1 MFGFYRFAAVSP
13 ILKVADTAFNTEE
26 IIKSAKAAVSNGAA
40 FVVFPEL
47 CITGYTCSDLFHQE
61 LLLQNST
68 RALLKIAE
76 SFKDSDAVIAVGL
89 PLRLFGRLYNCAAF
103 VQRGRVVAITP
114 KIHLPN
120 QREFYEKRHF
130 SSGRDLLRGA
140 CGASA
145 GNAAG
150 AVTCTIEGVGEV
162 PITNFFTVKGRGT
175 SSAVDGCT
183 STANCASDNDTCVV
197 NDNGSEVRIG
207 VELCEDL
214 WTPAPPSG
222 ELALAGANVIVN
234 LSASDALVGK
244 CDYRRNLVMNQ
255 SARCMAA
262 YVYASAGVH
271 ESTTDMVFSGHLMV
285 AENGSMI
292 AESKPFSRETEI
304 VYADID
310 VERLNMQR
318 LSEGSFH
325 DFDSRSFYARAA
337 TFDGLRACDALQ
349 YRFVS
354 PMPFVPGSP
363 ETRDQSCTEIFSIQC
378 AGLAKRLEAS
388 QSKRAVIGLSGGLD
402 STLAL
407 LVVAETFKLL
417 KRPALEILAL
427 TMPGFGT
434 TNRTKNNAVELAK
447 LLGVEL
453 RTVDIQKACL
463 QHFDDIGHDPQKL
476 DVTYENVQARERT
489 QILMDIANSVGG
501 IVIGTGD
508 LSEIALGWSTYNAD
522 HMSMYAV
529 NCDIPK
535 TLVRHIVSWYAD
547 KSVAHLETREDTA
560 HLEAC
565 RKTALFETGEN
576 VAHLDSIASAQ
587 SSNMASLAEVLRD
600 ILDTPVSPELLPA
613 DNNGQIAQ
621 KTESILGAYE
631 IHDFFLYHFAKYGA
645 TPEKLLFLA
654 KYAFAGK
661 FSDEE
666 IEKALTVFVRR
677 FFTQQFKRSCIPD
690 GPKVGTISL
699 SPRADWRMPSDA
711 SFADWL

>member
-1 MFGFYRFAAVSP
+1 MFGFYRFACVSP
-13 ILKVADTAFNTEE
+13 VLKVADTAYNTEE
-26 IIKSAKAAVSNGAA
+26 IVRSAKIAASNGAA

-68 RALLKIAE
+68 QALLKIAKAL
-76 SFKDSDAVIAVGL
+76 KDTDAVIAVGL
-89 PLRLFGRLYNCAAF
+89 PLRIFGRLYNCAAF
-103 VQRGRVVAITP
+103 VQRGKVIAVTP

-130 SSGRDLLRGA
+130 SSGRDLLRGD
-140 CGASA
+140 A
-145 GNAAG
+145 GNGCAPLR
-150 AVTCTIEGVGEV
+150 CLIEDAGEV
-162 PITNFFTVKGRGT
+162 PVTNYITVKGG
-175 SSAVDGCT
+175 
-183 STANCASDNDTCVV
+183 ASCNS
-197 NDNGSEVRIG
+197 GSEVRIG

-244 CDYRRNLVMNQ
+244 RDYRRNLVMNQ

-271 ESTTDMVFSGHLMV
+271 ESTTDMVFSGHLMI
-285 AENGSMI
+285 AENGSML

-304 VYADID
+304 VYADVD

-318 LSEGSFH
+318 LSEGSFQ
-325 DFDSRSFYARAA
+325 DFDSRATIARAA
-337 TFDGLRACDALQ
+337 TLEGLRACDALQ

-354 PMPFVPGSP
+354 PTPFVPGST
-363 ETRDQSCTEIFSIQC
+363 ETRDASCTEIFNIQC
-378 AGLAKRLEAS
+378 AGLAKRLEATR
-388 QSKRAVIGLSGGLD
+388 SKRAVIGLSGGLD

-417 KRPALEILAL
+417 KRPASEILAL

-434 TNRTKNNAVELAK
+434 TKRTKNNAVELAK

-463 QHFDDIGHDPQKL
+463 QHFADIGHDPQKL

-489 QILMDIANSVGG
+489 QILMDIANSEGG

-547 KSVAHLETREDTA
+547 RSA
-560 HLEAC
+560 HLEAGE
-565 RKTALFETGEN
+565 KGAASIPNQNGAAL
-576 VAHLDSIASAQ
+576 AA
-587 SSNMASLAEVLRD
+587 VLRD
-600 ILDTPVSPELLPA
+600 ILNTPVSPELLPA
-613 DNNGQIAQ
+613 DSSGQIAQ

-631 IHDFFLYHFAKYGA
+631 IHDFFLYHFAKYGS
-645 TPEKLLFLA
+645 TPEKLRYLA
-654 KYAFAGK
+654 KYAFNGQHT
-661 FSDEE
+661 DEE
-666 IEKALTVFVRR
+666 IDKALAVFIRR

-711 SFADWL
+711 SMSDWL

>member
-1 MFGFYRFAAVSP
+1 MFGFYRFASVCP
-13 ILKVADTAFNTEE
+13 TLKIANIAYNTDE
-26 IIKSAKAAVSNGAA
+26 IIRCATEAVKNGAC

-47 CITGYTCSDLFHQE
+47 CITGYTCNDLFHQE
-61 LLLQNST
+61 LLLQKSLE
-68 RALLKIAE
+68 ALQKIANA
-76 SFKDSDAVIAVGL
+76 FADSDAVIAVGL
-89 PLRLFGRLYNCAAF
+89 PLRMFGGLYNCGAF
-103 VQRGRVVAITP
+103 LQKGKLVAVTP

-130 SSGRDLLRGA
+130 SSGRDLLRG
-140 CGASA
+140 
-145 GNAAG
+145 
-150 AVTCTIEGVGEV
+150 GVDGCALRCHLDYFGDV
-162 PITNFFTVKGRGT
+162 PVTNFFTVKG
-175 SSAVDGCT
+175 
-183 STANCASDNDTCVV
+183 
-197 NDNGSEVRIG
+197 NGSEIRVG

-214 WTPAPPSG
+214 WTAVPPSG

-244 CDYRRNLVMNQ
+244 RDYRRNLVMSQ

-262 YVYASAGVH
+262 YVYASAGVY

-285 AENGSMI
+285 AENGMMI
-292 AESKPFSRETEI
+292 AENKPFCRESAI
-304 VYADID
+304 IYADVD
-310 VERLNMQR
+310 VDRMNMLR
-318 LSEGSFH
+318 LSEGSFQ
-325 DFDSRSFYARAA
+325 DFDGRSVYARAA
-337 TFDGLRACDALQ
+337 SFEGIRSTDSLK

-354 PMPFVPGSP
+354 PTPFVPASI
-363 ETRDQSCTEIFSIQC
+363 ETRDKSCTEIFNIQC
-378 AGLAKRLEAS
+378 AGLAKRLEESLSA
-388 QSKRAVIGLSGGLD
+388 RAVIGLSGGLD

-417 KRPALEILAL
+417 KRPANQILAL

-434 TNRTKNNAVELAK
+434 TKRTHDNAASLAK

-453 RTVDIQKACL
+453 RTVDIRKACL
-463 QHFDDIGHDPQKL
+463 QHFSDIGHDPEKL

-489 QILMDIANSVGG
+489 QILMDIANSEHG

-535 TLVRHIVSWYAD
+535 TLVRHAVNWYAD
-547 KSVAHLETREDTA
+547 HA
-560 HLEAC
+560 
-565 RKTALFETGEN
+565 RKFSADEEKAVEL
-576 VAHLDSIASAQ
+576 AS
-587 SSNMASLAEVLRD
+587 VLRD

-613 DNNGQIAQ
+613 DSHGQIAQ

-631 IHDFFLYHFAKYGA
+631 IHDFYLYHFAKYGA
-645 TPEKLLFLA
+645 PPQKLLFLA
-654 KYAFAGK
+654 NYAFAGK
-661 FSDEE
+661 YTEE
-666 IEKALTVFVRR
+666 ELQKALKVFVRR

-711 SFADWL
+711 SCDDWML

>member
-1 MFGFYRFAAVSP
+1 MFGFYRFASVSP
-13 ILKVADTAFNTEE
+13 VLKVADTAYNTEE
-26 IIKSAKAAVSNGAA
+26 IIRSAKNAASNGAA

-68 RALLKIAE
+68 RSLLKIAGALKE
-76 SFKDSDAVIAVGL
+76 SDAVIAVGL
-89 PLRLFGRLYNCAAF
+89 PLRIFGRLYNCAAF
-103 VQRGRVVAITP
+103 VQCGKVIAITP

-130 SSGRDLLRGA
+130 SSGRDLL
-140 CGASA
+140 CGVSGEA
-145 GNAAG
+145 G
-150 AVTCTIEGVGEV
+150 VPLCCFIEGAGQV
-162 PITNFFTVKGRGT
+162 PITNYIAVKG
-175 SSAVDGCT
+175 A
-183 STANCASDNDTCVV
+183 
-197 NDNGSEVRIG
+197 GSEVHIG

-222 ELALAGANVIVN
+222 KLALAGANVIVN

-244 CDYRRNLVMNQ
+244 RDYRRNLVMNQ

-271 ESTTDMVFSGHLMV
+271 ESTTDMVFSGHLMI
-285 AENGSMI
+285 AENGSML
-292 AESKPFSRETEI
+292 AESNPFSRETEI
-304 VYADID
+304 VYADVD

-318 LSEGSFH
+318 LSEGSFQ
-325 DFDSRSFYARAA
+325 DFDSRAIIARAA
-337 TFDGLRACDALQ
+337 SLDGLRACDALQ

-354 PMPFVPGSP
+354 PTPFVPGST
-363 ETRDQSCTEIFSIQC
+363 ETRDVSCTEIFNIQC

-388 QSKRAVIGLSGGLD
+388 HSKRAVIGLSGGLD

-417 KRPALEILAL
+417 NRPAKEILAL

-434 TNRTKNNAVELAK
+434 TKRTRNNAVELAK

-463 QHFDDIGHDPQKL
+463 QHFADIGHDPQKL

-489 QILMDIANSVGG
+489 QILMDIANSEGG

-522 HMSMYAV
+522 QMSMYAV

-547 KSVAHLETREDTA
+547 RSAHLESCENGA
-560 HLEAC
+560 
-565 RKTALFETGEN
+565 AL
-576 VAHLDSIASAQ
+576 AS
-587 SSNMASLAEVLRD
+587 VLRD

-613 DNNGQIAQ
+613 DSSGQIAQ
-621 KTESILGAYE
+621 KTECILGAYE
-631 IHDFFLYHFAKYGA
+631 IHAFFLYHFAKYGA
-645 TPEKLLFLA
+645 TPEKLRYLA
-654 KYAFAGK
+654 KYSFK
-661 FSDEE
+661 DQHTDEE
-666 IEKALTVFVRR
+666 IDKALAVFIRR

-699 SPRADWRMPSDA
+699 SPRADWRMPSDS
-711 SFADWL
+711 SFSDWV

>member
-1 MFGFYRFAAVSP
+1 MFGFYRFASVSP
-13 ILKVADTAFNTEE
+13 VLKVADTAYNTEE
-26 IIKSAKAAVSNGAA
+26 IIRSAKIAASNGAA

-68 RALLKIAE
+68 RSLLKIAGALKE
-76 SFKDSDAVIAVGL
+76 SDAVIAVGL
-89 PLRLFGRLYNCAAF
+89 PLRIFGRLYNCAAF
-103 VQRGRVVAITP
+103 VQCGKVIAITP

-130 SSGRDLLRGA
+130 SSGRDLL
-140 CGASA
+140 CGVSGEA
-145 GNAAG
+145 G
-150 AVTCTIEGVGEV
+150 VPLCCFIEGAGQV
-162 PITNFFTVKGRGT
+162 PITNYIAVKG
-175 SSAVDGCT
+175 A
-183 STANCASDNDTCVV
+183 
-197 NDNGSEVRIG
+197 GSEVHIG

-222 ELALAGANVIVN
+222 KLALAGANVIVN

-244 CDYRRNLVMNQ
+244 RDYRRNLVMNQ

-271 ESTTDMVFSGHLMV
+271 ESTTDMVFSGHLMI
-285 AENGSMI
+285 AENGSML
-292 AESKPFSRETEI
+292 AESNPFSRETEI
-304 VYADID
+304 VYADVD

-318 LSEGSFH
+318 LSEGSFQ
-325 DFDSRSFYARAA
+325 DFDSRAIIARAA
-337 TFDGLRACDALQ
+337 SLDGLRACDALQ

-354 PMPFVPGSP
+354 PTPFVPGST
-363 ETRDQSCTEIFSIQC
+363 ETRDVSCTEIFNIQC

-388 QSKRAVIGLSGGLD
+388 HSKRAVIGLSGGLD

-417 KRPALEILAL
+417 NRPAKEILAL

-434 TNRTKNNAVELAK
+434 TKRTRNNAVELAK

-453 RTVDIQKACL
+453 CTVDIQKACL
-463 QHFDDIGHDPQKL
+463 QHFADIGHDPQKL

-489 QILMDIANSVGG
+489 QILMDIANSEGG

-522 HMSMYAV
+522 QMSMYAV

-547 KSVAHLETREDTA
+547 RSAHLESCENGA
-560 HLEAC
+560 
-565 RKTALFETGEN
+565 AL
-576 VAHLDSIASAQ
+576 AS
-587 SSNMASLAEVLRD
+587 VLRD

-613 DNNGQIAQ
+613 DSSGQIAQ
-621 KTESILGAYE
+621 KTECILGAYE

-645 TPEKLLFLA
+645 TPEKLRYLA
-654 KYAFAGK
+654 KYSFK
-661 FSDEE
+661 DQHTDEE
-666 IEKALTVFVRR
+666 IDKALAVFIRR

-699 SPRADWRMPSDA
+699 SPRADWRMPSDS
-711 SFADWL
+711 SFSDWV

>member
-1 MFGFYRFAAVSP
+1 MFGFYRFASVCP
-13 ILKVADTAFNTEE
+13 TLKVADTAYNTAE
-26 IIKSAKAAVSNGAA
+26 IIRCASLAVENGAA
-40 FVVFPEL
+40 VVVFPEL

-61 LLLQNST
+61 LLLQKSVESL
-68 RALLKIAE
+68 AKIAE
-76 SFKDSDAVIAVGL
+76 AFADSDAVIAVGL
-89 PLRLFGRLYNCAAF
+89 PLRIFGCLYNCAAF
-103 VQRGRVVAITP
+103 LQRGKLVAVTP

-130 SSGRDLLRGA
+130 SSGRDLLRG
-140 CGASA
+140 GI
-145 GNAAG
+145 AG
-150 AVTCTIEGVGEV
+150 AAPVCPVEGFGDV
-162 PITNFFTVKGRGT
+162 PVTNFFKVAGK
-175 SSAVDGCT
+175 S
-183 STANCASDNDTCVV
+183 
-197 NDNGSEVRIG
+197 GSEVRVG

-214 WTPAPPSG
+214 WTAVPPSG

-244 CDYRRNLVMNQ
+244 RDYRRNLVMNQ

-262 YVYASAGVH
+262 YVYSSAGVH
-271 ESTTDMVFSGHLMV
+271 ESTTDMVFSGHLMI

-292 AESKPFSRETEI
+292 AESKPFSRESEI
-304 VYADID
+304 IYADVD

-318 LSEGSFH
+318 LSEGSFQ

-337 TFDGLRACDALQ
+337 SFDGLRSIDSLK
-349 YRFVS
+349 YRFVA
-354 PMPFVPGSP
+354 PMPFVPGNI
-363 ETRDQSCTEIFSIQC
+363 ETRDKSCTEIFNIQC

-388 QSKRAVIGLSGGLD
+388 HSKRAVIGLSGGLD

-407 LVVAETFKLL
+407 LVMAETFKLL
-417 KRPALEILAL
+417 KRPASEILVL

-434 TNRTKNNAVELAK
+434 TKRTKNNAVTMAE

-463 QHFDDIGHDPQKL
+463 QHFADIGHDPKTL
-476 DVTYENVQARERT
+476 NVTYENVQARERT

-535 TLVRHIVSWYAD
+535 TLVRHVVGWYAD
-547 KSVAHLETREDTA
+547 HAESFTA
-560 HLEAC
+560 DKA
-565 RKTALFETGEN
+565 
-576 VAHLDSIASAQ
+576 
-587 SSNMASLAEVLRD
+587 MASELASVLRD

-613 DNNGQIAQ
+613 DSNGQIAQ

-631 IHDFFLYHFAKYGA
+631 IHDFYLYHFAKYGA
-645 TPEKLLFLA
+645 TPQKLLFLA

-666 IEKALTVFVRR
+666 LEKALAVFVRR

-711 SFADWL
+711 SNTDWL

>member
-1 MFGFYRFAAVSP
+1 MHGFYRFASVAPV
-13 ILKVADTAFNTEE
+13 LKVADTAFNTEE
-26 IIKSAKAAVSNGAA
+26 IIKSAKAAVQNGASV
-40 FVVFPEL
+40 VVFPEL

-61 LLLQNST
+61 QLLQNSFDS
-68 RALLKIAE
+68 LLKIAK
-76 SFKDSDAVIAVGL
+76 SFEGSDALIAVGL
-89 PLRLFGRLYNCAAF
+89 PLRLFGCLYNCAAF
-103 VQRGRVVAITP
+103 VQRGKLLAVTP

-130 SSGRDLLRGA
+130 SSGRDLLRGEPRR
-140 CGASA
+140 CYL
-145 GNAAG
+145 
-150 AVTCTIEGVGEV
+150 EGVGEV
-162 PITNFFTVKGRGT
+162 PVTNFLTVKGE
-175 SSAVDGCT
+175 
-183 STANCASDNDTCVV
+183 
-197 NDNGSEVRIG
+197 GSEIRIG

-214 WTPAPPSG
+214 WTPVPPSG
-222 ELALAGANVIVN
+222 ELSLAGANVIVN

-244 CDYRRNLVMNQ
+244 RDYRRNLVLNQ

-285 AENGSMI
+285 AENGSMVS
-292 AESKPFSRETEI
+292 ESKPFSRETEI
-304 VYADID
+304 VYGD
-310 VERLNMQR
+310 VDVQRLNMQR
-318 LSEGSFH
+318 LSEGSFQ
-325 DFDSRSFYARAA
+325 DYDSRETYARAA
-337 TFDGLRACDALQ
+337 VVDGIRGLDSLQ
-349 YRFVS
+349 YRFVA
-354 PMPFVPGSP
+354 PTPFVPGSL
-363 ETRDQSCTEIFSIQC
+363 ESRDKSCTEIFNIQC

-388 QSKRAVIGLSGGLD
+388 RSKRAVIGLSGGLD

-417 KRPALEILAL
+417 KRPATEILVL

-434 TNRTKNNAVELAK
+434 TKRTKNNAVTMAE

-463 QHFDDIGHDPQKL
+463 QHFADIGHDPKDL
-476 DVTYENVQARERT
+476 SVTYENVQARERT

-535 TLVRHIVSWYAD
+535 TLVRHIVDWYAD
-547 KSVAHLETREDTA
+547 RSGDKLKA
-560 HLEAC
+560 
-565 RKTALFETGEN
+565 
-576 VAHLDSIASAQ
+576 
-587 SSNMASLAEVLRD
+587 VLKD

-613 DNNGQIAQ
+613 DANGQIAQ

-631 IHDFFLYHFAKYGA
+631 IHDFYLYHFAKYGA

-666 IEKALTVFVRR
+666 LQKALTVFVRR

-699 SPRADWRMPSDA
+699 SPRADWRMPSDS
-711 SFADWL
+711 SFSDWL

>member
-13 ILKVADTAFNTEE
+13 ILKVADTAYNTEE
-26 IIKSAKAAVSNGAA
+26 IVRSAKVAASNGAA

-47 CITGYTCSDLFHQE
+47 CITGYTCGDLFHQE

-68 RALLKIAE
+68 RALVRIADAL
-76 SFKDSDAVIAVGL
+76 KDSDAVIAVGL
-89 PLRLFGRLYNCAAF
+89 PLRIFGRLYNCAAF
-103 VQRGRVVAITP
+103 VQHGRVVAVTP

-130 SSGRDLLRGA
+130 SSGWDLLRGMRDV
-140 CGASA
+140 SA
-145 GNAAG
+145 GNSAG
-150 AVTCTIEGVGEV
+150 AVTCFIEGAGEV
-162 PITNFFTVKGRGT
+162 PVTNFITVSGRASG
-175 SSAVDGCT
+175 GL
-183 STANCASDNDTCVV
+183 NCVSCSD
-197 NDNGSEVRIG
+197 GSEVRIG

-244 CDYRRNLVMNQ
+244 RDYRRNLVMNQ

-271 ESTTDMVFSGHLMV
+271 ESTTDMVFSGHLMI
-285 AENGSMI
+285 AENGSML
-292 AESKPFSRETEI
+292 AESRPFSREIEI
-304 VYADID
+304 VYADVD

-318 LSEGSFH
+318 LSEGSFQ
-325 DFDSRSFYARAA
+325 DFDSRAIIARAA
-337 TFDGLRACDALQ
+337 TLDSLHACDKLQ

-354 PMPFVPGSP
+354 PTPFVPGNT
-363 ETRDQSCTEIFSIQC
+363 ETRDASCTEIFNIQC
-378 AGLAKRLEAS
+378 AGLAKRLEATR
-388 QSKRAVIGLSGGLD
+388 SKRAVIGLSGGLD

-417 KRPALEILAL
+417 KRPAKEILAL

-434 TNRTKNNAVELAK
+434 THRTRNNAVELAK

-463 QHFDDIGHDPQKL
+463 QHFADIGHDPQKL

-489 QILMDIANSVGG
+489 QILMDIANSEGG

-547 KSVAHLETREDTA
+547 RAIHNPSETGTHLAPSETGAHLETREKGA
-560 HLEAC
+560 E
-565 RKTALFETGEN
+565 
-576 VAHLDSIASAQ
+576 
-587 SSNMASLAEVLRD
+587 LAAVLRD

-613 DNNGQIAQ
+613 DSSGQITQ

-631 IHDFFLYHFAKYGA
+631 LHDFFLYHFAKYGA
-645 TPEKLLFLA
+645 TPEKLRYLA
-654 KYAFAGK
+654 KYAFKGK
-661 FSDEE
+661 HTDEG
-666 IEKALTVFVRR
+666 IDKALAVFISR

-711 SFADWL
+711 SFGDWLKEI

>member
-1 MFGFYRFAAVSP
+1 MFGFYRFACVSP
-13 ILKVADTAFNTEE
+13 VLKVADTAYNTEE
-26 IIKSAKAAVSNGAA
+26 IIRSV
-40 FVVFPEL
+40 VVFPEL

-68 RALLKIAE
+68 RSLLKIAE
-76 SFKDSDAVIAVGL
+76 ALKDSDAVIAVGL
-89 PLRLFGRLYNCAAF
+89 PLRIFGRLYNCAAF
-103 VQRGRVVAITP
+103 VQRGKVIAVTP

-130 SSGRDLLRGA
+130 SSGRDLLRGD
-140 CGASA
+140 A
-145 GNAAG
+145 GNGCAPLR
-150 AVTCTIEGVGEV
+150 CFIEGAGEV
-162 PITNFFTVKGRGT
+162 PITNFITVKGVAACN
-175 SSAVDGCT
+175 S
-183 STANCASDNDTCVV
+183 
-197 NDNGSEVRIG
+197 GSEVRIG

-244 CDYRRNLVMNQ
+244 RDYRRNLVMNQ

-271 ESTTDMVFSGHLMV
+271 ESTTDMVFSGHLMI
-285 AENGSMI
+285 AENGSML

-304 VYADID
+304 VYADVD

-318 LSEGSFH
+318 LSEGSFQ
-325 DFDSRSFYARAA
+325 DFDSRAFIARAA
-337 TFDGLRACDALQ
+337 SLEGLRACDTLQ

-354 PMPFVPGSP
+354 PTPFVPGNI
-363 ETRDQSCTEIFSIQC
+363 ETRDVSCTEIFNIQC
-378 AGLAKRLEAS
+378 AGLAKRLEATR
-388 QSKRAVIGLSGGLD
+388 SKRAVIGLSGGLD

-417 KRPALEILAL
+417 NRPAKEILAL

-434 TNRTKNNAVELAK
+434 TERTKNNAVELAK

-463 QHFDDIGHDPQKL
+463 QHFADIGHDPQKL

-489 QILMDIANSVGG
+489 QILMDIANSEGG

-547 KSVAHLETREDTA
+547 RSGAESIPNQNGA
-560 HLEAC
+560 HLEADE
-565 RKTALFETGEN
+565 KANLASGEKGAAL
-576 VAHLDSIASAQ
+576 AA
-587 SSNMASLAEVLRD
+587 VLKD

-613 DNNGQIAQ
+613 DSSGQIAQ

-645 TPEKLLFLA
+645 TPEKLRYLA
-654 KYAFAGK
+654 KYAFNGQHT
-661 FSDEE
+661 DEE
-666 IEKALTVFVRR
+666 IDKALAVFIKR

-711 SFADWL
+711 SASDWF

>member
-1 MFGFYRFAAVSP
+1 MFGFYRFACVSP
-13 ILKVADTAFNTEE
+13 VLKVADTAYNTEE
-26 IIKSAKAAVSNGAA
+26 IIRSAKIAASNGAA

-68 RALLKIAE
+68 RALVRIADALKE
-76 SFKDSDAVIAVGL
+76 SDAVIAVGL
-89 PLRLFGRLYNCAAF
+89 PLRIFGRLYNCAAF
-103 VQRGRVVAITP
+103 VQHGRVVAITP

-130 SSGRDLLRGA
+130 SSGRDLLRGMRDV
-140 CGASA
+140 SA
-145 GNAAG
+145 GNSAG
-150 AVTCTIEGVGEV
+150 AVTCFIEGAGEV
-162 PITNFFTVKGRGT
+162 PITNYITVKGG
-175 SSAVDGCT
+175 
-183 STANCASDNDTCVV
+183 ASCSD
-197 NDNGSEVRIG
+197 GSEVRVG

-244 CDYRRNLVMNQ
+244 RDYRRNLVMNQ

-271 ESTTDMVFSGHLMV
+271 ESTTDMVFSGHLMI
-285 AENGSMI
+285 AENGSML

-304 VYADID
+304 VYADVD

-318 LSEGSFH
+318 LSEGSFQ
-325 DFDSRSFYARAA
+325 DFDSRSIIARAA
-337 TFDGLRACDALQ
+337 TLDSLHACDKLQ
-349 YRFVS
+349 YRYVS
-354 PMPFVPGSP
+354 STPFVPGNT
-363 ETRDQSCTEIFSIQC
+363 ETRDTSCTDIFNIQC
-378 AGLAKRLEAS
+378 AGLAKRLEATR
-388 QSKRAVIGLSGGLD
+388 SKRAVIGLSGGLD

-417 KRPALEILAL
+417 NRPAKEILAL

-434 TNRTKNNAVELAK
+434 THRTRNNAVELAK

-463 QHFDDIGHDPQKL
+463 QHFADIGHDPQKL

-489 QILMDIANSVGG
+489 QILMDIANSEGG

-535 TLVRHIVSWYAD
+535 TLVRHIVRWYAD
-547 KSVAHLETREDTA
+547 RSVQNLNQTGAELSPSETGAHLETREKGA
-560 HLEAC
+560 E
-565 RKTALFETGEN
+565 
-576 VAHLDSIASAQ
+576 
-587 SSNMASLAEVLRD
+587 LAAVLRD

-613 DNNGQIAQ
+613 DSNGQIAQ

-631 IHDFFLYHFAKYGA
+631 LHDFFLYHFAKYGA
-645 TPEKLLFLA
+645 SPEKLRYLA
-654 KYAFAGK
+654 KYAFKGK
-661 FSDEE
+661 HTDEE
-666 IEKALTVFVRR
+666 IDKALAIFIRR

-711 SFADWL
+711 SASDWL

>member
-13 ILKVADTAFNTEE
+13 ILKVADTAFNTAE
-26 IIKSAKAAVSNGAA
+26 IIKSAKIAVSNGAA

-47 CITGYTCSDLFHQE
+47 CITGYTCGDLFHQE

-68 RALLKIAE
+68 RALMRIADALKE
-76 SFKDSDAVIAVGL
+76 SDSVIAVGL
-89 PLRLFGRLYNCAAF
+89 PLRIFGRLYNCAAF
-103 VQRGRVVAITP
+103 VQRGRVVGITP

-140 CGASA
+140 CGAS
-145 GNAAG
+145 GNTAG
-150 AVTCTIEGVGEV
+150 AVTCAIEGVGDV
-162 PITNFFTVKGRGT
+162 PITNFFTVIGEG
-175 SSAVDGCT
+175 
-183 STANCASDNDTCVV
+183 SD
-197 NDNGSEVRIG
+197 VRVG

-214 WTPAPPSG
+214 WTPMPPSG

-244 CDYRRNLVMNQ
+244 RNYRRNLVMNQ

-271 ESTTDMVFSGHLMV
+271 ESTTDMVFSGHLMI

-292 AESKPFSRETEI
+292 AESKPFSRFTEI
-304 VYADID
+304 VYADVDI
-310 VERLNMQR
+310 ERLNMQR
-318 LSEGSFH
+318 LSEGSFQ
-325 DFDSRSFYARAA
+325 DFDSCCFYSRAA
-337 TFDGLRACDALQ
+337 SFKCLPPLENLQ

-354 PMPFVPGSP
+354 STPFVPGNV
-363 ETRDQSCTEIFSIQC
+363 ETRDSSCTEIFNIQC
-378 AGLAKRLEAS
+378 VGLAKHLEATCC
-388 QSKRAVIGLSGGLD
+388 KRAVIGLSGGLD

-407 LVVAETFKLL
+407 LVVAETFKMLNL
-417 KRPALEILAL
+417 PASEILVL

-434 TNRTKNNAVELAK
+434 TKRTKNNAVELAK

-489 QILMDIANSVGG
+489 QILMDIANSEGG

-535 TLVRHIVSWYAD
+535 TLVRHIVKWYAD
-547 KSVAHLETREDTA
+547 KSVANL
-560 HLEAC
+560 
-565 RKTALFETGEN
+565 ETGEN
-576 VAHLDSIASAQ
+576 DAHLAPCKNAVPSESCENGAA
-587 SSNMASLAEVLRD
+587 LAAVLRD
-600 ILDTPVSPELLPA
+600 ILGTPVSPELLPA
-613 DNNGQIAQ
+613 DDNGQIVQ

-645 TPEKLLFLA
+645 SPEKLLFLA

-661 FSDEE
+661 FADEE
-666 IEKALTVFVRR
+666 IEKALVVFVRR

-711 SFADWL
+711 SFADWQKVC

>member
-1 MFGFYRFAAVSP
+1 MFGFYRFASVCP
-13 ILKVADTAFNTEE
+13 TLKVADTAFNTDE
-26 IIKSAKAAVSNGAA
+26 IIRCATEAVKNESA

-61 LLLQNST
+61 LLLQKSLES
-68 RALLKIAE
+68 LLKIAKA
-76 SFKDSDAVIAVGL
+76 FADSDAVIAVGL
-89 PLRLFGRLYNCAAF
+89 PLRMFGCLYNCAAF
-103 VQRGRVVAITP
+103 VQRGKLVAVTP

-130 SSGRDLLRGA
+130 SSGRDLLRA
-140 CGASA
+140 PTIC
-145 GNAAG
+145 
-150 AVTCTIEGVGEV
+150 AVEGFGDVSV
-162 PITNFFTVKGRGT
+162 TNFFTVKG
-175 SSAVDGCT
+175 
-183 STANCASDNDTCVV
+183 
-197 NDNGSEVRIG
+197 NGSEIRVG

-214 WTPAPPSG
+214 WTAVPPSG

-244 CDYRRNLVMNQ
+244 GDYRRNLVMNQ

-271 ESTTDMVFSGHLMV
+271 ESTTDMVFSGHLMI
-285 AENGSMI
+285 AENGSML
-292 AESKPFSRETEI
+292 AENKNYSRESEI
-304 VYADID
+304 IYADVD
-310 VERLNMQR
+310 VQRLNMQR
-318 LSEGSFH
+318 LSEGSFQ
-325 DFDSRSFYARAA
+325 DFDSRDFYARAA
-337 TFDGLRACDALQ
+337 CFDGLRSIDSLK
-349 YRFVS
+349 YRFVA
-354 PMPFVPGSP
+354 PMPFVPGNI
-363 ETRDQSCTEIFSIQC
+363 ETRDKSCTEIFNIQC

-388 QSKRAVIGLSGGLD
+388 HSARAVIGLSGGLD

-417 KRPALEILAL
+417 KRPASEILVL

-434 TNRTKNNAVELAK
+434 TKRTKNNAVTMAE

-463 QHFDDIGHDPQKL
+463 QHFADIGHDSKIL
-476 DVTYENVQARERT
+476 NVTYENVQARERT
-489 QILMDIANSVGG
+489 QILMDIANSEGG

-535 TLVRHIVSWYAD
+535 TLVRHVVGWYAD
-547 KSVAHLETREDTA
+547 HAESFTA
-560 HLEAC
+560 DK
-565 RKTALFETGEN
+565 KTARE
-576 VAHLDSIASAQ
+576 
-587 SSNMASLAEVLRD
+587 LADVLCD

-613 DNNGQIAQ
+613 DANGQITQ

-631 IHDFFLYHFAKYGA
+631 IHDFYLYHFAKYGA
-645 TPEKLLFLA
+645 TPQKLLFLA

-666 IEKALTVFVRR
+666 LEKALKVFVRR

-699 SPRADWRMPSDA
+699 SPRADWRMPSDS
-711 SFADWL
+711 SFNDWL

>member
-1 MFGFYRFAAVSP
+1 MFRFYRFACVSTV
-13 ILKVADTAFNTEE
+13 LKVADTAYNTEE
-26 IIKSAKAAVSNGAA
+26 IIRSAKIAASNGAA

-68 RALLKIAE
+68 HALVRIADALKE
-76 SFKDSDAVIAVGL
+76 SDAVIAVGL
-89 PLRLFGRLYNCAAF
+89 PLRIFGRLYNCAAF
-103 VQRGRVVAITP
+103 VQHGRVVAITP

-145 GNAAG
+145 GSAASIVKC
-150 AVTCTIEGVGEV
+150 AIEGAGEV
-162 PITNFFTVKGRGT
+162 PVTNFITVKG
-175 SSAVDGCT
+175 A
-183 STANCASDNDTCVV
+183 
-197 NDNGSEVRIG
+197 GSEVRIG

-244 CDYRRNLVMNQ
+244 RDYRRNLVMNQ

-271 ESTTDMVFSGHLMV
+271 ESTTDMVFSGYLMI
-285 AENGSMI
+285 AENGSML

-304 VYADID
+304 VYADVD

-318 LSEGSFH
+318 LSEGSFQ
-325 DFDSRSFYARAA
+325 DFDSRAIIARAA
-337 TFDGLRACDALQ
+337 TLDNLHACEKLQ
-349 YRFVS
+349 YRYVS
-354 PMPFVPGSP
+354 PTPFVPGSL
-363 ETRDQSCTEIFSIQC
+363 ETRDASCTEIFNIQC
-378 AGLAKRLEAS
+378 AGLAKRLEATR
-388 QSKRAVIGLSGGLD
+388 SKRAVIGLSGGLD

-417 KRPALEILAL
+417 NRPAKEILAL

-434 TNRTKNNAVELAK
+434 THRTRNNAVELAK

-463 QHFDDIGHDPQKL
+463 QHFADIGHDPQKL

-489 QILMDIANSVGG
+489 QILMDIANSEGG

-547 KSVAHLETREDTA
+547 RATHNPNQTGAESIPDQKATHLASSD
-560 HLEAC
+560 EA
-565 RKTALFETGEN
+565 AL
-576 VAHLDSIASAQ
+576 AA
-587 SSNMASLAEVLRD
+587 VLRD

-613 DNNGQIAQ
+613 DSSGQIAQ

-631 IHDFFLYHFAKYGA
+631 LHDFFLYHFAKYGA
-645 TPEKLLFLA
+645 APEKLRYLA
-654 KYAFAGK
+654 KYAFANRHT
-661 FSDEE
+661 DEE
-666 IEKALTVFVRR
+666 IDKALAVFIRR

-711 SFADWL
+711 CCSDWT

>member
-1 MFGFYRFAAVSP
+1 MFGFYRFACVSP
-13 ILKVADTAFNTEE
+13 VLKVADTAYNTEE
-26 IIKSAKAAVSNGAA
+26 IVRSAKIAASNGAA

-68 RALLKIAE
+68 QALLKIAKAL
-76 SFKDSDAVIAVGL
+76 KDTDAVIAVGL
-89 PLRLFGRLYNCAAF
+89 PLRIFGRLYNCAAF
-103 VQRGRVVAITP
+103 VQRGKVIAVTP

-130 SSGRDLLRGA
+130 SSGHDLLR
-140 CGASA
+140 GASA

-150 AVTCTIEGVGEV
+150 YTNAAGNTQAFHCFIEGAGDV
-162 PITNFFTVKGRGT
+162 PVTNFITVKG
-175 SSAVDGCT
+175 C
-183 STANCASDNDTCVV
+183 ANGE
-197 NDNGSEVRIG
+197 GSEVRIG

-214 WTPAPPSG
+214 WTAAPPSG

-234 LSASDALVGK
+234 LSASNALVGK
-244 CDYRRNLVMNQ
+244 RDYRRNLVMNQ

-271 ESTTDMVFSGHLMV
+271 ESTTDMVFSGHLMI
-285 AENGSMI
+285 AENGSMLT
-292 AESKPFSRETEI
+292 ESKPFSRETEI
-304 VYADID
+304 VYADVD

-318 LSEGSFH
+318 LSEGSFQ
-325 DFDSRSFYARAA
+325 DFDSRAIIARAA
-337 TFDGLRACDALQ
+337 TLECLRDCDTLQ

-354 PMPFVPGSP
+354 PTPFVPGST
-363 ETRDQSCTEIFSIQC
+363 ETRDASCTEIFNIQC
-378 AGLAKRLEAS
+378 AGLAKRLEATC
-388 QSKRAVIGLSGGLD
+388 SKRAVIGLSGGLD

-417 KRPALEILAL
+417 NRPAKEILAL

-434 TNRTKNNAVELAK
+434 TNRTRNNAVELAK

-463 QHFDDIGHDPQKL
+463 QHFADIGHDPQKL

-489 QILMDIANSVGG
+489 QILMDIANSEGG

-535 TLVRHIVSWYAD
+535 TLVRHIVRWYAD
-547 KSVAHLETREDTA
+547 RAVRNPNQAAPHLAPSEPGA
-560 HLEAC
+560 
-565 RKTALFETGEN
+565 AL
-576 VAHLDSIASAQ
+576 AA
-587 SSNMASLAEVLRD
+587 VLRD

-613 DNNGQIAQ
+613 DSSGQIAQ

-645 TPEKLLFLA
+645 SPEKLRYLA
-654 KYAFAGK
+654 KYAFANRH
-661 FSDEE
+661 SDEE
-666 IEKALTVFVRR
+666 IDKALAVFIRR

-711 SFADWL
+711 SYSDWL

>member
-13 ILKVADTAFNTEE
+13 ILKVADTAYNTEE
-26 IIKSAKAAVSNGAA
+26 IIRSAKIAASNGAA

-68 RALLKIAE
+68 RSLMRIAE
-76 SFKDSDAVIAVGL
+76 TLKDSDAVIAVGL
-89 PLRLFGRLYNCAAF
+89 PLRILGRLYNCAAF
-103 VQRGRVVAITP
+103 VQHGRVVAITP

-140 CGASA
+140 WEVSSE
-145 GNAAG
+145 NHAG
-150 AVTCTIEGVGEV
+150 AVTCFIEGAGEI
-162 PITNFFTVKGRGT
+162 PITNFFMVK
-175 SSAVDGCT
+175 
-183 STANCASDNDTCVV
+183 
-197 NDNGSEVRIG
+197 GSEVRIG

-244 CDYRRNLVMNQ
+244 RDYRRNLVMNQ

-271 ESTTDMVFSGHLMV
+271 ESTTDMVFSGHLMI
-285 AENGSMI
+285 AENGSML

-304 VYADID
+304 VYADVD

-318 LSEGSFH
+318 LSEGSFQ
-325 DFDSRSFYARAA
+325 DFDSRATIARAA
-337 TFDGLRACDALQ
+337 TLECLRDCDMLQ

-354 PMPFVPGSP
+354 PTPFVPGNI
-363 ETRDQSCTEIFSIQC
+363 ETRDINCTEIFNIQC
-378 AGLAKRLEAS
+378 AGLAKRLEATR
-388 QSKRAVIGLSGGLD
+388 SKRAVIGLSGGLD

-407 LVVAETFKLL
+407 LVIAETFKLL
-417 KRPALEILAL
+417 NRPTKEILAL

-434 TNRTKNNAVELAK
+434 TNRTRNNAVELAK

-463 QHFDDIGHDPQKL
+463 QHFADIGHDPQKL
-476 DVTYENVQARERT
+476 NVTYENVQARERT
-489 QILMDIANSVGG
+489 QILMDIANSEGG

-547 KSVAHLETREDTA
+547 RSA
-560 HLEAC
+560 HLEA
-565 RKTALFETGEN
+565 GEN
-576 VAHLDSIASAQ
+576 GAASIPNQNGAALASI
-587 SSNMASLAEVLRD
+587 LKD

-613 DNNGQIAQ
+613 DSSGQIAQ

-631 IHDFFLYHFAKYGA
+631 LHDFFLYHFAKYGA
-645 TPEKLLFLA
+645 SPEKLRYLA
-654 KYAFAGK
+654 KYAFANRH
-661 FSDEE
+661 SDEE
-666 IEKALTVFVRR
+666 IDKALAVFIRR

-711 SFADWL
+711 SFDDWFKEV

>member
-1 MFGFYRFAAVSP
+1 MFGFYRFACVSP
-13 ILKVADTAFNTEE
+13 VLKVADTAYNTEE
-26 IIKSAKAAVSNGAA
+26 IVRSAKIAASNGAA

-68 RALLKIAE
+68 QALLKIAKAL
-76 SFKDSDAVIAVGL
+76 KDTDAVIAVGL
-89 PLRLFGRLYNCAAF
+89 PLRIFGRLYNCAAF
-103 VQRGRVVAITP
+103 VQRGKVIAVTP

-130 SSGRDLLRGA
+130 SSGRDLLRGD
-140 CGASA
+140 A
-145 GNAAG
+145 GNGCAPLR
-150 AVTCTIEGVGEV
+150 CLIEGAGEV
-162 PITNFFTVKGRGT
+162 PITNYITVKGG
-175 SSAVDGCT
+175 
-183 STANCASDNDTCVV
+183 ASCNS
-197 NDNGSEVRIG
+197 GSEVRIG

-244 CDYRRNLVMNQ
+244 RDYRRNLVMNQ

-271 ESTTDMVFSGHLMV
+271 ESTTDMVFSGHLMI
-285 AENGSMI
+285 AENGSML

-304 VYADID
+304 VYADVD

-318 LSEGSFH
+318 LSEGSFQ
-325 DFDSRSFYARAA
+325 DFDSRATIARAA
-337 TFDGLRACDALQ
+337 TLEGLRACDALQ

-354 PMPFVPGSP
+354 PTPFVPGST
-363 ETRDQSCTEIFSIQC
+363 ETRDASCTEIFNIQC
-378 AGLAKRLEAS
+378 AGLAKRLEATR
-388 QSKRAVIGLSGGLD
+388 SKRAVIGLSGGLD

-417 KRPALEILAL
+417 NRPAKEILAL

-434 TNRTKNNAVELAK
+434 TNRTRNNAVELAK

-463 QHFDDIGHDPQKL
+463 QHFADIGHDPQKL
-476 DVTYENVQARERT
+476 NVTYENVQARERT
-489 QILMDIANSVGG
+489 QILMDIANSEGG

-547 KSVAHLETREDTA
+547 RSA
-560 HLEAC
+560 HLEAGE
-565 RKTALFETGEN
+565 KGAASIPNQNGAAL
-576 VAHLDSIASAQ
+576 AS
-587 SSNMASLAEVLRD
+587 VLKD

-613 DNNGQIAQ
+613 DSSGQIAQ
-621 KTESILGAYE
+621 KTENILGAYE
-631 IHDFFLYHFAKYGA
+631 LHDFFLYHFAKYGA
-645 TPEKLLFLA
+645 SPEKLRYLA
-654 KYAFAGK
+654 KYAFANRH
-661 FSDEE
+661 SDEE
-666 IEKALTVFVRR
+666 IDKALAVFIRR

-711 SFADWL
+711 SYSDWA

>member
-1 MFGFYRFAAVSP
+1 MFGFYRFACVSLV
-13 ILKVADTAFNTEE
+13 LKVADTAYNTEE
-26 IIKSAKAAVSNGAA
+26 IIRSAKNAASNGAA

-47 CITGYTCSDLFHQE
+47 CITGYTCGDLFHQE

-68 RALLKIAE
+68 RSLVRIAE
-76 SFKDSDAVIAVGL
+76 ALKDSDAVIAVGL
-89 PLRLFGRLYNCAAF
+89 PLRIMGRLYNCAAF

-140 CGASA
+140 YGALA
-145 GNAAG
+145 GNDAG
-150 AVTCTIEGVGEV
+150 VMKCVIEGAGEI
-162 PITNFFTVKGRGT
+162 PITNFITVKG
-175 SSAVDGCT
+175 AD
-183 STANCASDNDTCVV
+183 
-197 NDNGSEVRIG
+197 SEVRVG
-207 VELCEDL
+207 VEICEDL

-244 CDYRRNLVMNQ
+244 RDYRRNLVMNQ

-271 ESTTDMVFSGHLMV
+271 ESTTDMVFSGHLMI
-285 AENGSMI
+285 AENGSML
-292 AESKPFSRETEI
+292 AESRPFSRETEI
-304 VYADID
+304 VYADVD

-318 LSEGSFH
+318 LSEGSFQ
-325 DFDSRSFYARAA
+325 DFDSRAIIARAA
-337 TFDGLRACDALQ
+337 TFEGLRGCDTLQ

-354 PMPFVPGSP
+354 PTPFVPGNT
-363 ETRDQSCTEIFSIQC
+363 ETRDASCTEIFNIQC
-378 AGLAKRLEAS
+378 AGLAKRLEATR
-388 QSKRAVIGLSGGLD
+388 SKRAVIGLSGGLD

-417 KRPALEILAL
+417 KRPAKEILAL

-434 TNRTKNNAVELAK
+434 THRTRNNAVELAK

-453 RTVDIQKACL
+453 RTVDIRKACL
-463 QHFDDIGHDPQKL
+463 QHFADIGHDPQKL

-489 QILMDIANSVGG
+489 QILMDIANSEGG

-547 KSVAHLETREDTA
+547 RSA
-560 HLEAC
+560 HLEAD
-565 RKTALFETGEN
+565 KKGAE
-576 VAHLDSIASAQ
+576 SIPNQKGAV
-587 SSNMASLAEVLRD
+587 LVDLLRD

-613 DNNGQIAQ
+613 DSNGQIAQ

-631 IHDFFLYHFAKYGA
+631 LHDFFLYHFAKYGA
-645 TPEKLLFLA
+645 APEKLRYLA
-654 KYAFAGK
+654 KYAFKGK
-661 FSDEE
+661 HTDEE
-666 IEKALTVFVRR
+666 IDKALAVFIRR

-711 SFADWL
+711 SFGDWLKEI

>member
-26 IIKSAKAAVSNGAA
+26 IIKSANIAVSNGAA

-61 LLLQNST
+61 LLLQNSF
-68 RALLKIAE
+68 RALLKIAQA
-76 SFKDSDAVIAVGL
+76 FADNDAVIAVGL
-89 PLRLFGRLYNCAAF
+89 PLRMLGRLYNCAAF

-140 CGASA
+140 CGAST
-145 GNAAG
+145 GNVAG
-150 AVTCTIEGVGEV
+150 AVTCAIEGVGEV
-162 PITNFFTVKGRGT
+162 PVTNFFTVKGGVA
-175 SSAVDGCT
+175 SGAVNGGAGDDSAEA
-183 STANCASDNDTCVV
+183 ANCD
-197 NDNGSEVRIG
+197 GSEVRIG

-244 CDYRRNLVMNQ
+244 RDYRRNLVMNQ

-304 VYADID
+304 IYADID

-318 LSEGSFH
+318 LSEGSFQ

-337 TFDGLRACDALQ
+337 SFDGLRACDALQ

-363 ETRDQSCTEIFSIQC
+363 ETRDQSCTEIFNIQC

-388 QSKRAVIGLSGGLD
+388 HSKRAVIGLSGGLD

-453 RTVDIQKACL
+453 QTVSIKDACL
-463 QHFDDIGHDPQKL
+463 QHFKDIGHDPQKL

-547 KSVAHLETREDTA
+547 NSLKFCLDA
-560 HLEAC
+560 
-565 RKTALFETGEN
+565 KTAMELKN
-576 VAHLDSIASAQ
+576 VLY
-587 SSNMASLAEVLRD
+587 D

>member
-26 IIKSAKAAVSNGAA
+26 IIKSANIAVSNGAA

-68 RALLKIAE
+68 RALLKIAQA
-76 SFKDSDAVIAVGL
+76 FADNDAVIAVGL
-89 PLRLFGRLYNCAAF
+89 PLRMLGRLYNCAAF

-140 CGASA
+140 WGASA
-145 GNAAG
+145 GNIAG
-150 AVTCTIEGVGEV
+150 AVKCSIEGVGEV
-162 PITNFFTVKGRGT
+162 PVTNFFTVKGRGT
-175 SSAVDGCT
+175 SSAVDGC
-183 STANCASDNDTCVV
+183 ADAVNCAG
-197 NDNGSEVRIG
+197 NGSEVRIG

-244 CDYRRNLVMNQ
+244 RDYRRNLVLNQ

-304 VYADID
+304 VYADVD

-318 LSEGSFH
+318 LSEGSFQ

-337 TFDGLRACDALQ
+337 SFEGLRPLEKLQ

-354 PMPFVPGSP
+354 PMPFVPGSL
-363 ETRDQSCTEIFSIQC
+363 ETRDQSCTEIFNIQC

-388 QSKRAVIGLSGGLD
+388 HSKRAVIGLSGGLD

-417 KRPALEILAL
+417 KRPASEILAL

-434 TNRTKNNAVELAK
+434 TKRTKNNAVELAK

-547 KSVAHLETREDTA
+547 RANVFIENKTTAENAAVSTAVGKAANSFAANENAVHLA
-560 HLEAC
+560 A
-565 RKTALFETGEN
+565 
-576 VAHLDSIASAQ
+576 
-587 SSNMASLAEVLRD
+587 VLRD

-654 KYAFAGK
+654 KFAFAGK

-666 IEKALTVFVRR
+666 LEKALAVFVRR

-711 SFADWL
+711 SFGDWAR

>member
-1 MFGFYRFAAVSP
+1 MFGFYRFASVCP
-13 ILKVADTAFNTEE
+13 TLKVADTAYNTAE
-26 IIKSAKAAVSNGAA
+26 IIRCASEAIKNDAAI
-40 FVVFPEL
+40 VVFPEL

-61 LLLQNST
+61 LLLKKSVES
-68 RALLKIAE
+68 LSKIATA
-76 SFKDSDAVIAVGL
+76 FADSDAVIAVGL
-89 PLRLFGRLYNCAAF
+89 PLRMFGCLYNCAAF
-103 VQRGRVVAITP
+103 LQRGKLVAVTP

-130 SSGRDLLRGA
+130 SSGRDLLRGVS
-140 CGASA
+140 ASA

-150 AVTCTIEGVGEV
+150 AVKCCVEGFGDV
-162 PITNFFTVKGRGT
+162 PVTNFFTVKG
-175 SSAVDGCT
+175 
-183 STANCASDNDTCVV
+183 AS
-197 NDNGSEVRIG
+197 GSEVRVG

-214 WTPAPPSG
+214 WTAVPPSG

-244 CDYRRNLVMNQ
+244 RDYRRNLVMNQ

-262 YVYASAGVH
+262 YVYSSAGVH
-271 ESTTDMVFSGHLMV
+271 ESTTDMVFSGHLMI
-285 AENGSMI
+285 AENGTMM
-292 AESKPFSRETEI
+292 AECKPFSRESEI
-304 VYADID
+304 VYADVD

-318 LSEGSFH
+318 LSEGSFQ
-325 DFDSRSFYARAA
+325 DFDSKSFYARAA
-337 TFDGLRACDALQ
+337 SFDGLRSIDALK
-349 YRFVS
+349 YRFVC
-354 PMPFVPGSP
+354 PTPFVPGNI
-363 ETRDQSCTEIFSIQC
+363 ETRDKSCTEIFNIQC

-388 QSKRAVIGLSGGLD
+388 HSKRAVIGLSGGLD

-417 KRPALEILAL
+417 KRPATEILAL

-434 TNRTKNNAVELAK
+434 TKRTKSNAVKQAE

-463 QHFDDIGHDPQKL
+463 QHFADIGHNPKTL
-476 DVTYENVQARERT
+476 NVTYENVQARERT
-489 QILMDIANSVGG
+489 QILMDIANSEGG

-535 TLVRHIVSWYAD
+535 TLVRHIVDWYAD
-547 KSVAHLETREDTA
+547 NS
-560 HLEAC
+560 
-565 RKTALFETGEN
+565 G
-576 VAHLDSIASAQ
+576 
-587 SSNMASLAEVLRD
+587 AELKAVLKD

-613 DNNGQIAQ
+613 DANGQIAQ

-631 IHDFFLYHFAKYGA
+631 IHDFYLYHFAKYGA
-645 TPEKLLFLA
+645 TPQKLFFLA

-661 FSDEE
+661 YIDEE
-666 IEKALTVFVRR
+666 LQKALTVFVRR

-699 SPRADWRMPSDA
+699 SPRADWRMPSDS
-711 SFADWL
+711 SFSDWLN

>member
-1 MFGFYRFAAVSP
+1 MFGFYRFASVCP
-13 ILKVADTAFNTEE
+13 TLKVADTAYNTAE
-26 IIKSAKAAVSNGAA
+26 IIRCASEAIDGGAA

-61 LLLQNST
+61 LLLKKSVES
-68 RALLKIAE
+68 LSKIAE
-76 SFKDSDAVIAVGL
+76 AFADSDAVIAVGL
-89 PLRLFGRLYNCAAF
+89 PLRMFGCLYNCAAF
-103 VQRGRVVAITP
+103 LQKGKLVAVTP

-130 SSGRDLLRGA
+130 SSGRDLLRG
-140 CGASA
+140 GI
-145 GNAAG
+145 AG
-150 AVTCTIEGVGEV
+150 AAPVCPVEGFGDV
-162 PITNFFTVKGRGT
+162 PVTNFFTVAGK
-175 SSAVDGCT
+175 S
-183 STANCASDNDTCVV
+183 
-197 NDNGSEVRIG
+197 GSEVRVG

-214 WTPAPPSG
+214 WTAVPPSG

-244 CDYRRNLVMNQ
+244 RDYRRNLVMNQ

-262 YVYASAGVH
+262 YVYSSAGVH
-271 ESTTDMVFSGHLMV
+271 ESTTDMVFSGHLMI

-292 AESKPFSRETEI
+292 AESKPFSRESEI
-304 VYADID
+304 IYADID

-318 LSEGSFH
+318 LSEGSFQ

-337 TFDGLRACDALQ
+337 SFDGLRPIDSLK
-349 YRFVS
+349 YRFVA
-354 PMPFVPGSP
+354 PMPFVPGNI
-363 ETRDQSCTEIFSIQC
+363 ETRDKSCTEIFNIQC

-388 QSKRAVIGLSGGLD
+388 RSARAVIGLSGGLD

-417 KRPALEILAL
+417 KRPASEILVL

-434 TNRTKNNAVELAK
+434 TKRTKNNAVTMAE

-463 QHFDDIGHDPQKL
+463 QHFADIGHDPKTL
-476 DVTYENVQARERT
+476 NVTYENVQARERT

-535 TLVRHIVSWYAD
+535 TLVRHVVGWYAD
-547 KSVAHLETREDTA
+547 HAESFTA
-560 HLEAC
+560 DK
-565 RKTALFETGEN
+565 KTAKE
-576 VAHLDSIASAQ
+576 
-587 SSNMASLAEVLRD
+587 LADVLRD

-613 DNNGQIAQ
+613 DANGQIAQ

-631 IHDFFLYHFAKYGA
+631 IHDFYLYHFAKYGA
-645 TPEKLLFLA
+645 APQKLLFLA

-666 IEKALTVFVRR
+666 LEKALAVFVRR

-699 SPRADWRMPSDA
+699 SPRADWRMPSDS
-711 SFADWL
+711 SFSDWM

>member
-1 MFGFYRFAAVSP
+1 MFGFYRLAAVCP
-13 ILKVADTAFNTEE
+13 TLKVADTAFNTDE
-26 IIKSAKAAVSNGAA
+26 IIRLATEATQNEAAI
-40 FVVFPEL
+40 VVFPEL

-61 LLLQNST
+61 LLLEKSLD
-68 RALLKIAE
+68 ALKKIAAA
-76 SFKDSDAVIAVGL
+76 FTDSDSVIAVGL
-89 PLRLFGRLYNCAAF
+89 PLRMFGSLYNCAAF
-103 VQRGRVVAITP
+103 VQRGKLVAVTP
-114 KIHLPN
+114 KTHLPN

-130 SSGRDLLRGA
+130 SSGRDLLRGSLGNDA
-140 CGASA
+140 GFGAAA
-145 GNAAG
+145 GLGTAGFGAAAG
-150 AVTCTIEGVGEV
+150 AVMCPIDGFGDV
-162 PITNFFTVKGRGT
+162 PVTNFFTVNAGK
-175 SSAVDGCT
+175 
-183 STANCASDNDTCVV
+183 
-197 NDNGSEVRIG
+197 NGSEVRVG

-214 WTPAPPSG
+214 WTAVPPSG

-271 ESTTDMVFSGHLMV
+271 ESTTDMVFSGHLMI

-292 AESKPFSRETEI
+292 AENKQFNRESEI
-304 VYADID
+304 VYADVD

-318 LSEGSFH
+318 LSEGSFQ
-325 DFDSRSFYARAA
+325 DFDSRNVYARAA
-337 TFDGLRACDALQ
+337 RFDGLRGIDTLK

-354 PMPFVPGSP
+354 PTPFVPGNI
-363 ETRDQSCTEIFSIQC
+363 ETRDKSSTEIFNIQC

-388 QSKRAVIGLSGGLD
+388 HSARAVIGLSGGLD

-417 KRPALEILAL
+417 KRPAKDILAL

-434 TNRTKNNAVELAK
+434 TKRTKNNAVTLAE

-463 QHFDDIGHDPQKL
+463 QHFEDIGHDPKKL

-489 QILMDIANSVGG
+489 QILMDIANSEGG

-535 TLVRHIVSWYAD
+535 TLVRHIVDWYAD
-547 KSVAHLETREDTA
+547 NSGNELKA
-560 HLEAC
+560 
-565 RKTALFETGEN
+565 
-576 VAHLDSIASAQ
+576 
-587 SSNMASLAEVLRD
+587 VLKD

-613 DNNGQIAQ
+613 DASGQIAQ

-631 IHDFFLYHFAKYGA
+631 IHDFYLYHFAKYGA
-645 TPEKLLFLA
+645 KPEKLLFLA

-661 FSDEE
+661 FSDDELK
-666 IEKALTVFVRR
+666 KALAVFVRR
-677 FFTQQFKRSCIPD
+677 FFTQQFKRNCVPD
-690 GPKVGTISL
+690 GPKVGTVGL
-699 SPRADWRMPSDA
+699 SPRGDWQMPSDA
-711 SFADWL
+711 QFRAWIGE

>member
-13 ILKVADTAFNTEE
+13 ILKVADTAYNTEE
-26 IIKSAKAAVSNGAA
+26 IIRSAKIAASNGAA

-47 CITGYTCSDLFHQE
+47 CITGYTCGDLFHQE

-68 RALLKIAE
+68 RALVRIADAL
-76 SFKDSDAVIAVGL
+76 KDSDVVIAVGL
-89 PLRLFGRLYNCAAF
+89 PLRIMGRLYNCAAF
-103 VQRGRVVAITP
+103 VQRGRVVAVTP

-130 SSGRDLLRGA
+130 SSGRDLLRGTRDV
-140 CGASA
+140 SA
-145 GNAAG
+145 GNSAG
-150 AVTCTIEGVGEV
+150 AVTCFIEGAGEV
-162 PITNFFTVKGRGT
+162 PITNFITVRG
-175 SSAVDGCT
+175 
-183 STANCASDNDTCVV
+183 CASCSD
-197 NDNGSEVRIG
+197 GSEVRVG

-244 CDYRRNLVMNQ
+244 RDYRRNLVMNQ

-271 ESTTDMVFSGHLMV
+271 ESTTDMVFSGHLMI
-285 AENGSMI
+285 AENGSML
-292 AESKPFSRETEI
+292 AESRPFSRETEI
-304 VYADID
+304 VYADVD

-318 LSEGSFH
+318 LSEGSFQ
-325 DFDSRSFYARAA
+325 DFDSRSIIARAA
-337 TFDGLRACDALQ
+337 TLDSLHACDKLQ
-349 YRFVS
+349 YRYVS
-354 PMPFVPGSP
+354 PTPFVPGSL
-363 ETRDQSCTEIFSIQC
+363 ETRDASCTEIFNIQC
-378 AGLAKRLEAS
+378 AGLAKRLEATR
-388 QSKRAVIGLSGGLD
+388 SKRAVIGLSGGLD

-417 KRPALEILAL
+417 KRPAKEILAL

-434 TNRTKNNAVELAK
+434 THRTRNNAFELAK

-463 QHFDDIGHDPQKL
+463 QHFADIGHDPQKL

-489 QILMDIANSVGG
+489 QILMDIANSEGG

-547 KSVAHLETREDTA
+547 RAIHNPSETGAHFETREKGA
-560 HLEAC
+560 E
-565 RKTALFETGEN
+565 
-576 VAHLDSIASAQ
+576 
-587 SSNMASLAEVLRD
+587 LAAVLRD

-613 DNNGQIAQ
+613 DSSGQIAQ
-621 KTESILGAYE
+621 KTECILGAYE
-631 IHDFFLYHFAKYGA
+631 LHDFFLYHFAKYGVS
-645 TPEKLLFLA
+645 PEKLRYLA
-654 KYAFAGK
+654 KYAFANK
-661 FSDEE
+661 RSDEE
-666 IEKALTVFVRR
+666 IDKALAIFIRR

-711 SFADWL
+711 SFGDWLKEI